1 MARISDHPLRLAR
14 IAAKLSQQA
23 LADKAG
29 VQRSAVSAIEDGRT
43 RRPSDKLIAILA
55 PALGIEES
63 ALREDIEA
71 WLAKPVTP
79 TLRPSAQ
86 NLLAIPPYVL
96 SQYYQSFAQWRRE
109 LFPTHTAFASALRMN
124 PAIVRNYE
132 NGKLATF
139 PDGLASRMLEAFS
152 PFGFSAEYLV
162 ELEKLP
168 RG

>member
-79 TLRPSAQ
+79 TLRR
-86 NLLAIPPYVL
+86 I
-96 SQYYQSFAQWRRE
+96 
-109 LFPTHTAFASALRMN
+109 
-124 PAIVRNYE
+124 
-132 NGKLATF
+132 
-139 PDGLASRMLEAFS
+139 
-152 PFGFSAEYLV
+152 
-162 ELEKLP
+162 
-168 RG
+168 